1 MKKKDIERIL
11 KSEIEQNVPF
21 VLPEVLKT
29 PCEVEQVINEAKE
42 ERKPHFQFR
51 YLYVTF
57 AMFAILI
64 VGLGTFLPYTRNNNF
79 MSPNNNS
86 VVCEYTVN
94 TSIEMGDIKFDI
106 VSNEKGIITN
116 LKINN
121 VNDPFAVRQDIKEVL
136 IYLIDQLNSNDLIN
150 TNSATLTV
158 KTSDAGY
165 AEIQHNIIK
174 GYLAS
179 AIELANLKI
188 NIE

>member
-1 MKKKDIERIL
+1 MKKKDIERML

-42 ERKPHFQFR
+42 EIKPHFQFR

-79 MSPNNNS
+79 MSPNSS

-94 TSIEMGDIKFDI
+94 TSIDIGDIKLDI
-106 VSNEKGIITN
+106 VSNEKGVITN

-121 VNDPFAVRQDIKEVL
+121 VNDPFAVRQDIEEEL
-136 IYLIDQLNSNDLIN
+136 LYLIDQLNSNNLIN
-150 TNSATLTV
+150 TDSITLTV
-158 KTSDAGY
+158 KTSDARY
-165 AEIQHNIIK
+165 AETQYNKVK
-174 GYLAS
+174 GYLVS
-179 AIELANLKI
+179 ALELVNLEI
-188 NIE
+188 NIK